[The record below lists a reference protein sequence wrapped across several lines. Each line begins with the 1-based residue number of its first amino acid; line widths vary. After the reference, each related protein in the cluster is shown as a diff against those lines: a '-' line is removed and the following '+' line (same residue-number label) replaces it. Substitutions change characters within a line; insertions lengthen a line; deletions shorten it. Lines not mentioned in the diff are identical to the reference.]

1 LELRDEVKMAEEEVQ
16 AITKPQITR
25 LKKSGFS
32 KSDILKIGKN
42 IEKVSRAGISKDGV
56 NKAIDL
62 IIKDSTF
69 KRNFFED
76 PLTAIKK
83 LGK

>member
-1 LELRDEVKMAEEEVQ
+1 MASDEEVQ

-32 KSDILKIGKN
+32 KLDILKIGEN
-42 IEKVSRAGISKDGV
+42 LEKVSRAGLSKDSV

-62 IIKDSTF
+62 IIKDKTF

-83 LGK
+83 LG